1 MVSSTVMENGKDSP
15 PRKPCSSMGI
25 GPGNY
30 RLVGWDMDTTG
41 KKVIDEICQIAGC
54 TPTSSYSQYVM
65 PFKDL
70 NAPAMKR
77 HNMKVVTI
85 GKFRVLKDN
94 KINKV
99 LKTKSEVSGLTDFL
113 AWLEFIRG
121 DATDGII
128 LVYHEPR
135 KVIPAMLIE
144 SLKKYNLL
152 ERFKEIVKG
161 FANGFNVAEAK
172 YVNTVRIFSLRT
184 LSRTLFN
191 QEKELDNAKD
201 RACLALQIVQHLSS
215 LEGTAE
221 STADGSGDSDSA
233 MKKSVEFIRE
243 FVQPVEVE
251 EQEYAELKRVWERQ
265 KSLKPIFG
273 ALFRVNRRERQHA
286 SPLRRLLA
294 ESGIEY
300 SQLKEAWSDGQKE
313 GLDKLLKE
321 KLTTADEK
329 KMEDLMVVLEGHFDP
344 AKKPKSRISTYK
356 HEIKEN
362 SKIADDKQNNNKCDS
377 GAESPDT
384 TTSSSPLKVKS
395 ELSEDDTVLAQD

>member
-15 PRKPCSSMGI
+15 PRKPCSMGI

-30 RLVGWDMDTTG
+30 RIVGWDMDTTG
-41 KKVIDEICQIAGC
+41 KKVIDEICQIAGY

-70 NAPAMKR
+70 NPPAMKR

-94 KINKV
+94 KTNKV
-99 LKTKSEVSGLTDFL
+99 LKTKSEVSGLIDFL
-113 AWLEFIRG
+113 AWLESIRG

-144 SLKKYNLL
+144 SLKKYSLL

-201 RACLALQIVQHLSS
+201 RACLALQVVQHLSS

-221 STADGSGDSDSA
+221 STPDGSGDSDSA

-251 EQEYAELKRVWERQ
+251 EQEYAELKIVWERQ
-265 KSLKPIFG
+265 NSLKPIFG

-300 SQLKEAWSDGQKE
+300 SQLKEAWSDGQKA

-329 KMEDLMVVLEGHFDP
+329 KMEDLMIVLEGHFDP
-344 AKKPKSRISTYK
+344 EKKPKSRIPADK
-356 HEIKEN
+356 NEIKEN

-395 ELSEDDTVLAQD
+395 ESSENGAVLAED